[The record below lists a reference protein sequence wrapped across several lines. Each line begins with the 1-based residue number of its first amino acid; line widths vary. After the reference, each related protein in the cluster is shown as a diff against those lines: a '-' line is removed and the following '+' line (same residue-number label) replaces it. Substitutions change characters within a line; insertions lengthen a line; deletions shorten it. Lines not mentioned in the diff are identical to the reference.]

1 MKQDVKTWLAEFT
14 GTYALI
20 FFGCGSIVIN
30 DTHGGPLGHLGISIV
45 FGLIILVMIKTYG
58 ELSGAHF
65 NPAVSIAFWLAGL
78 FPLRKVPAYILS
90 QSLGAIAAG
99 YTLLLF
105 YPGHETLGATY
116 AKTGDWLPAFAMEF
130 ILSFF
135 LMLVILHVATGSK
148 LQRSF
153 AALAIGMTVLLEAA
167 VGGPLSGA
175 SMNPARSIGPALA
188 AGFYTDLW
196 IYIAAPVLGA
206 AFSILF
212 WKITKHQES

>member
-1 MKQDVKTWLAEFT
+1 MSKEAKAWLAEFS
-14 GTYALI
+14 GTYALV

-30 DTHGGPLGHLGISIV
+30 DAHDGPLGHLGISIV
-45 FGLIILVMIKTYG
+45 FGLIVLVMIKTYG

-65 NPAVSIAFWLAGL
+65 NPAVTVAFWVAGL
-78 FPLRKVPAYILS
+78 FPAPRIPGYMLFQL
-90 QSLGAIAAG
+90 LGAIAAG
-99 YTLLLF
+99 YSLLLF
-105 YPGHETLGATY
+105 YPEHPNLGATF
-116 AKTGDWLPAFAMEF
+116 AKTGQWLPAFAMEF

-148 LQRSF
+148 LQRSY
-153 AALAIGMTVLLEAA
+153 AAVAIGMTVLLEAA

-196 IYIAAPVLGA
+196 IYIAAPILGA
-206 AFSILF
+206 ACSVLS
-212 WKITKHQES
+212 WKITKHLDT